1 VATDYDIAKM
11 MFGWA
16 KQEKTKAAGVRYG
29 DTQIYTGTVVAD
41 NGDGTYQILLQS
53 GEEITVASDIPLVV
67 GQTVQIIK
75 QGDTWVI
82 YSAEAIVTEIENTYQ
97 QTQTDLATEIKK
109 QGEEISAEILQSM
122 SDFEEAHGLL
132 TDPSEGGVP
141 EALDV
146 KKTLDE
152 QEAYTKQTFEAIFGV
167 EVDSESWS
175 SLYSLTQSYLGLKA
189 QVEKCYTNDEQGTAE
204 LKTALNIAADG
215 IEAQISREVTN
226 ILGDG
231 YYTKTEIDAM
241 PDGLALKVSAAIK
254 SGTSDYDSRITSAS
268 NAASS
273 AQSTADDASNFISAH
288 FTFSTSGLE
297 ISSSDSST
305 SLMLKSDTI
314 MFQRNGSNAFSI
326 EIPSSSSDPVEIR
339 PNGTNYSKQ
348 LAILGNDAWCD
359 LLFGSNSIVFEGS
372 NTTALMRSGLCTSK
386 LSYQACV
393 SLYSGSSSG
402 SISLS
407 ESASTFDYLQICFKD
422 SNSNYDSVFV
432 PAGASKV
439 NLTMGDYLNADGA
452 AMNTRTINISGS
464 SITQNT
470 GVRSY
475 IAVSDKSV
483 SCAAQS
489 NHIYITNVIGWS
501 S

>member
-1 VATDYDIAKM
+1 MATDYDIAKM

-16 KQEKTKAAGVRYG
+16 KQEKTKAAGIRYG

-97 QTQTDLATEIKK
+97 QTQDDLATELKK
-109 QGEEISAEILQSM
+109 KGEEISAEILQSM

-189 QVEKCYTNDEQGTAE
+189 QVEKCYTNDEQGTAK

-273 AQSTADDASNFISAH
+273 AQSTADDANDFISAH

-297 ISSSDSST
+297 ISSSNSAT
-305 SLMLKSDTI
+305 SLLLKSDTI

-326 EIPSSSSDPVEIR
+326 EIPSSSSNPVEIR
-339 PNGTNYSKQ
+339 PNGTNYSSQ
-348 LAILGNDAWCD
+348 LVICGRGAACD
-359 LLFGSNSIVFEGS
+359 MKFASDFVRFEGS
-372 NTTALMRSGLCTSK
+372 SDTSLQRYNNGTTLY
-386 LSYQACV
+386 YQAMKT
-393 SLYSGSSSG
+393 LYSGSSSG
-402 SISLS
+402 SVSLS
-407 ESASTFDYLQICFKD
+407 VNSSNFEYLQIIFRD

-432 PAGASKV
+432 PASISKV
-439 NLTMGDYLNADGA
+439 NLTMGDYLNSTGA
-452 AMNTRTINISGS
+452 AMNTRTINISGTT
-464 SITQNT
+464 ITQNT

-475 IAVSDKSV
+475 VATGGTGLA
-483 SCAAQS
+483 CAADSS
-489 NHIYITNVIGWS
+489 NLYITEVIGWS
-501 S
+501 E